1 MTIDITLAVGIF
13 CLVSS
18 IILSQKIFEDV
29 IPKERR
35 IRIEVVRYPEVR
47 VRQEPSYTV
56 VVSKDDKN
64 KKSTPLYARC
74 AFCNKEVIMPYRCK
88 YCGRIFCADHRLPEN
103 HECDGIGR
111 CYGG

>member
-1 MTIDITLAVGIF
+1 MTISATLAVGIF

-18 IILSQKIFEDV
+18 VILAQRIFGS
-29 IPKERR
+29 IPRR
-35 IRIEVVRYPEVR
+35 RGIRIEVIKYPEIR
-47 VRQEPSYTV
+47 TKKEPIYTV
-56 VVSKDDKN
+56 ISSKSS

-74 AFCNKEVIMPYRCK
+74 SFCNKEVTMPYRCK

-111 CYGG
+111 CYGE